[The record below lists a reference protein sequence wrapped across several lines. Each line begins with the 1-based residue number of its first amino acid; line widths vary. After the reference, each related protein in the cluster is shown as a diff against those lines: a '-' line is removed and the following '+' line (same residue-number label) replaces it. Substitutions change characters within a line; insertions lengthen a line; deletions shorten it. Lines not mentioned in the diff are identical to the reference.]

1 MRCFNVVLTLGLI
14 SAASAAFAVA
24 PTRCSDKVSP
34 YKVCLGIP
42 ITSAAAVASRDKNN
56 LGNGLPNATL
66 RIYECTSYV
75 RCYKEIGRSARDK
88 VLHSGEMISV
98 TKPARRY
105 RYYYAALYS
114 GERFILKSPTIYNR

>member
-1 MRCFNVVLTLGLI
+1 MRCFNVVLILGLI

-24 PTRCSDKVSP
+24 PTRCSDKGSA

-42 ITSAAAVASRDKNN
+42 ITSAAAVASRDKNDI
-56 LGNGLPNATL
+56 GNGLPNATL

-75 RCYKEIGRSARDK
+75 RCYNEIARSTKDKE
-88 VLHSGEMISV
+88 LQSGEMISV
-98 TKPARRY
+98 TKSAKRY

-114 GERFILKSPTIYNR
+114 GNRFVRKSPTIYNK